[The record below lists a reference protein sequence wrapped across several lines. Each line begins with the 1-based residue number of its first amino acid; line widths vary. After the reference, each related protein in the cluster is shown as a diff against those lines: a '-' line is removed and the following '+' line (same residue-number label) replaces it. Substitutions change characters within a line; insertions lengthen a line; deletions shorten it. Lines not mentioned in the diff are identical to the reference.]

1 MYASAETPPWPSQ
14 ATTKINLSAIIVNVF
29 KWTLL
34 KIFVKRTIMDVWR
47 ALITPPT
54 SSNACSYLTL
64 SWRRSLSYRNQSFN
78 LQSKSSKSSKSMYC
92 CLFDRDLRYEKVK
105 YFPQFWRHQIYKHQ
119 NITSALVFTI
129 LFRIQTF
136 LFNFL
141 NFFITLPI
149 WL

>member
-1 MYASAETPPWPSQ
+1 MYPSTEKRPRTNQ
-14 ATTKINLSAIIVNVF
+14 ATKSKRFARIANVF
-29 KWTLL
+29 KLMLL
-34 KIFVKRTIMDVWR
+34 TILARSTIMDVWR

-105 YFPQFWRHQIYKHQ
+105 CFPQFWRHQIYKHQ